1 LQDRDWTVVINHT
14 LHEGNACA
22 DMLAKMG
29 ASSICPFVMIVVPP
43 DELSLHLHADAWVLL
58 LLENSF

>member
-1 LQDRDWTVVINHT
+1 
-14 LHEGNACA
+14 
-22 DMLAKMG
+22 MLAKMG